1 MKRSSQIAI
10 LAAGGAALLW
20 LGYLAGHA
28 RQSSVP
34 EPAVRAAQPA
44 TPERRVLYWYDPM
57 KPEVH
62 FDHPGQSPFMD
73 MKLVPKYADE
83 ETAGAAVPGYAPV
96 TIPPG
101 RLQQIGVTTEAAAR
115 RSISGTVTTNGTVAE
130 DESLRFDVNVKFAG
144 WIRKLRVER
153 TGDRVR
159 RGDPLLT
166 VYSPDLVA
174 TERELLLALEN
185 ERRLAAS
192 SGNAEAARDAARLT
206 AASRDRLRLWDV
218 PDAEIE
224 RIARTGEVRTE
235 IPIVSPATGTVL
247 VKNAVEGMAISP
259 GMNLYSIADLSRIW
273 ILADLYAPEIP
284 VVRRGDAADISLSS
298 VPGRRLEGRVD
309 FLYPTVNAET
319 RTARVRIVVNNP
331 SGEIRPGMYATV
343 AIHGAPREALA
354 VPRTAVIETGKRSIA
369 FVETSPGRFEPR
381 ELEVGDR
388 TPDFVEVRAGLRAG
402 ERVVTSAD
410 FLIDSES
417 RIGAVGTPPPG
428 AAGQPQQ
435 PPPETPPRSPEE
447 RP

>member
-1 MKRSSQIAI
+1 MNRNSRIAVF
-10 LAAGGAALLW
+10 AVGGAALLL
-20 LGYLAGHA
+20 LGYLAGNGRHA
-28 RQSSVP
+28 SAP
-34 EPAVRAAQPA
+34 EPAVRAARPA
-44 TPERRVLYWYDPM
+44 APERKVLYWYDPM
-57 KPEVH
+57 KAEVH
-62 FDHPGQSPFMD
+62 FDHPGPSPFMD
-73 MKLVPKYADE
+73 MKLLPKYADE
-83 ETAGAAVPGYAPV
+83 ETTGTAVAGYAPV

-101 RLQQIGVTTEAAAR
+101 RLQQIGVTTDAVAV
-115 RSISGTVTTNGTVAE
+115 RSLSSTVTTNGTVAE

-144 WIRKLRVER
+144 WVRKLRVER

-185 ERRLAAS
+185 ERRLAG

-218 PDAEIE
+218 PEAEIE
-224 RIARTGEVRTE
+224 RIARTGETRTE

-247 VKNAVEGMAISP
+247 SKNAVEGMAISP
-259 GMNLYSIADLSRIW
+259 GMSLYSIADLSRVW
-273 ILADLYAPEIP
+273 ILADLYAPELP
-284 VVRRGDAADISLSS
+284 LVRPGDAVDISLSS
-298 VPGRRLEGRVD
+298 AGGRRLEGRVD

-343 AIHGAPREALA
+343 AIHGASREALA
-354 VPRTAVIETGKRSIA
+354 VARTAVIDTGRRSIA

-381 ELEVGDR
+381 ELTVGER

-417 RIGAVGTPPPG
+417 RIGAVGIPPAG
-428 AAGQPQQ
+428 AAGQPRQSSPQ
-435 PPPETPPRSPEE
+435 TPPRSPEE